1 MKTIL
6 TCAITGAH
14 TTKKSNPNLPVT
26 PQEIADSAL
35 ESAAA
40 GASIVHLHVRDPE
53 TAGPSMKFEY
63 YQEVVERIRSQNSGV
78 LINLT
83 TGPGAAGP
91 AASVRTGSDSFLSP
105 EERVRHVVLLRPEIC
120 SLDFNTMN
128 RGPDHITVNSVPV
141 IREMAKLIQQ
151 AGVKPELEI
160 FDSGDMMIA
169 KDLLDRGEIEEPPMV
184 QIATG
189 VKWGWPSC
197 PETLHYAR
205 SILPSNAVWYAFG
218 VGRWQ
223 MPYVALSTI
232 NGGHA
237 RVGLEDNIF
246 VSPRVLARSNAEL
259 VTKAKRI
266 IEDVGGQLANPQETR
281 NMLGIS

>member
-1 MKTIL
+1 
-6 TCAITGAH
+6 
-14 TTKKSNPNLPVT
+14 
-26 PQEIADSAL
+26 
-35 ESAAA
+35 
-40 GASIVHLHVRDPE
+40 
-53 TAGPSMKFEY
+53 
-63 YQEVVERIRSQNSGV
+63 
-78 LINLT
+78 
-83 TGPGAAGP
+83 
-91 AASVRTGSDSFLSP
+91 
-105 EERVRHVVLLRPEIC
+105 
-120 SLDFNTMN
+120 
-128 RGPDHITVNSVPV
+128 
-141 IREMAKLIQQ
+141 
-151 AGVKPELEI
+151 
-160 FDSGDMMIA
+160 
-169 KDLLDRGEIEEPPMV
+169 MV

-266 IEDVGGQLANPQETR
+266 IEDVGGQLANPEETR